1 MATELQKNEIEQIQL
16 QISKKILVFFRLALM
31 NPRTA
36 EEASQTAYD
45 SLRKF
50 AKVDPKA
57 LEIIFVRTTFD
68 LYQKA
73 RAAAAKA
80 RRVGDHPFELSGI
93 DLSPWRDFIRHAP
106 EEEILSMI
114 WVQILNLSTRS
125 VGRGLGVSEGTI
137 RHRVSRAIR
146 KLSTKVEGGDVRATA
161 PKAEAKK
168 AGAKRSWK

>member
-1 MATELQKNEIEQIQL
+1 MEVQNSIEEIQL
-16 QISKKILVFFRLALM
+16 SISKKTLQFFRLSLM

-36 EEASQTAYD
+36 EEAAKQAYD

-57 LEIIFVRTTFD
+57 LEIIFVRTTFQI
-68 LYQKA
+68 YQKA
-73 RAAAAKA
+73 HAVAAKA
-80 RRVGDHPFELSGI
+80 KRTGEHPFEISGI

-114 WVQILNLSTRS
+114 WVQILNLPIRA
-125 VGRGLGVSEGTI
+125 VARGLTLSEGTI

-146 KLSTKVEGGDVRATA
+146 KLSQKIDSDSFVMKSTKTES
-161 PKAEAKK
+161 KK
-168 AGAKRSWK
+168 ASPRRSWK